1 MTKCFHP
8 CLTCKV
14 KYHWDPSK
22 TLVKDDYLGE
32 LKFTEE
38 GVNERFAYK
47 RFIVTI
53 KKANNL
59 LAYKV
64 FKNRKQAR
72 IFLETEF
79 ETLLGKEG

>member
-1 MTKCFHP
+1 MFKNQYA
-8 CLTCKV
+8 

-22 TLVKDDYLGE
+22 TLQKEDYLGE
-32 LKFTEE
+32 LKFTTE
-38 GVNERFAYK
+38 GVEERFTYK

-53 KKANNL
+53 KKSNTL
-59 LAYKV
+59 LIYKV

-79 ETLLGKEG
+79 ENLIKEGAK

>member
-1 MTKCFHP
+1 MFKNQYA
-8 CLTCKV
+8 

-22 TLVKDDYLGE
+22 TLIKDDYLGE
-32 LKFTEE
+32 LKFTTE
-38 GVNERFAYK
+38 GVDGRFYYK
-47 RFIVTI
+47 KFVVTI
-53 KKANNL
+53 KKSDTL
-59 LAYKV
+59 LVYKV